1 MCEMIFKF
9 ATQSKSDLSRYRK
22 NKNKIKHQNS
32 VRISKK
38 KNITTHWMCKSILHF
53 TVKYLN

>member
-38 KNITTHWMCKSILHF
+38 KYNDALD
-53 TVKYLN
+53 V